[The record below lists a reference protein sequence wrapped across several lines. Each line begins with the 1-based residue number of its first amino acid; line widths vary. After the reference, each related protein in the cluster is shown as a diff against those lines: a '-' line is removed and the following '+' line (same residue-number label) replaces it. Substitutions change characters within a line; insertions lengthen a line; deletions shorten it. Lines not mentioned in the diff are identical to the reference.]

1 MRRIIAIATAG
12 VVILVL
18 VVGQLVLPGIAADSL
33 KDRLSKSGNVI
44 SVEVHAF
51 PAIKLLWNHAD
62 RVVVRMGRYRSAA
75 GALGDLLGETSNV
88 GSVDASAQEF
98 QSGLLT
104 VRDAALRKRGNQL
117 VGTALVTEADL
128 RRAIPILQSVV
139 PVESSDGHL
148 TLRGTASLFGV
159 TATVD
164 ATAGASDGNLVVA
177 PDVPFGGFATITV
190 FSDPHVAVRSV
201 SASSAP
207 GGFRVTATGTLR

>member
-18 VVGQLVLPGIAADSL
+18 VVAQLVLPGIAADRL
-33 KDRLSKSGNVI
+33 RDRLGKSGNVI

-62 RVVVRMGRYRSAA
+62 RVVVRMGSYRSST
-75 GALGDLLGETSNV
+75 GPLGSLLSETSNV
-88 GSVDASAQEF
+88 GSLDASAAEF
-98 QSGLLT
+98 DSGLLT
-104 VRDAALRKRGNQL
+104 VRNAALRKRGDQL

-128 RRAIPILQSVV
+128 RRSIPILQSVV
-139 PVESSDGHL
+139 PVASSDGRL

-164 ATAGASDGNLVVA
+164 ATVSASDGKLVVA
-177 PDVPFGGFATITV
+177 PDVPFGGFATVTV
-190 FSDPHVAVRSV
+190 FSNPHIEVQSV
-201 SASSAP
+201 GASAAP
-207 GGFRVTATGTLR
+207 GGFRVTATGRLK

>member
-18 VVGQLVLPGIAADSL
+18 VVAQLVLPGVAADRL
-33 KDRLSKSGNVI
+33 RDRLSKSGYVI

-62 RVVVRMGRYRSAA
+62 RVVVRMGRYQSGA
-75 GALGDLLGETSNV
+75 GALGELLGQASDV
-88 GSVDASAQEF
+88 GSLDASVQ
-98 QSGLLT
+98 QLNSGLLT

-128 RRAIPILQSVV
+128 RRSIPILQSVV
-139 PVESSDGHL
+139 PVQSPNGRL

-159 TATVD
+159 SATVD
-164 ATAGASDGNLVVA
+164 ATVSASGGNLVVA
-177 PDVPFGGFATITV
+177 PDVPFGGFATVTV
-190 FSDPHVAVRSV
+190 FSNPHVQVQSV
-201 SASSAP
+201 DATPAP
-207 GGFRVTATGTLR
+207 GGFRVTATGRLR

>member
-1 MRRIIAIATAG
+1 MIAIATAG

-18 VVGQLVLPGIAADSL
+18 VVAQLALPPIATDRL
-33 KDRLSKSGNVI
+33 RDRLSKSGNVI

-62 RVVVRMGRYRSAA
+62 RVVVRMGRYQSGA
-75 GALGDLLGETSNV
+75 GTLGDLLSQTSDV

-98 QSGLLT
+98 NSGLLT

-128 RRAIPILQSVV
+128 RRSIPILQSVV
-139 PVESSDGHL
+139 PVTSADGRL

-159 TATVD
+159 SATVD
-164 ATAGASDGNLVVA
+164 ATVSASNGKLVVA
-177 PDVPFGGFATITV
+177 PDVPFGGFATVTV
-190 FSDPHVAVRSV
+190 FSNPHLEVQSV
-201 SASSAP
+201 GATPAP
-207 GGFRVTATGTLR
+207 GGFRVTATGRLK

>member
-18 VVGQLVLPGIAADSL
+18 VVAQLVLPAIATDRL
-33 KDRLSKSGNVI
+33 RDRLSKSGNVI

-62 RVVVRMGRYRSAA
+62 RVVVRMGRYQSGA
-75 GALGDLLGETSNV
+75 GALGELLGQTSDV

-98 QSGLLT
+98 SSGLLT

-117 VGTALVTEADL
+117 VGTALVTESDL
-128 RRAIPILQSVV
+128 RRALPILQSVV
-139 PVESSDGHL
+139 PVESSDGRR

-164 ATAGASDGNLVVA
+164 ATVSTSGGNLIVA
-177 PDVPFGGFATITV
+177 PDVPFGGFATLTV
-190 FSDPHVAVRSV
+190 FSNPHVEVQSV
-201 SASSAP
+201 GASSAP
-207 GGFRVTATGTLR
+207 GGFRVTATGRLR

>member
-18 VVGQLVLPGIAADSL
+18 VVAQLVLPGIAADRL
-33 KDRLSKSGNVI
+33 RDRLSKSGNVI

-62 RVVVRMGRYRSAA
+62 RVVVRMGRYQA
-75 GALGDLLGETSNV
+75 GAGTLGDLLGQTSDV

-98 QSGLLT
+98 TSGLLT

-128 RRAIPILQSVV
+128 RRSIPILQSVV
-139 PVESSDGHL
+139 PVASSDGRL

-164 ATAGASDGNLVVA
+164 ATASASDGNLVVA

-190 FSDPHVAVRSV
+190 FSNPHVEVQSV
-201 SASSAP
+201 GASAAP

>member
-18 VVGQLVLPGIAADSL
+18 VVAQFVLPAIATDRL
-33 KDRLSKSGNVI
+33 RDRLSKSGNVI

-62 RVVVRMGRYRSAA
+62 RVVVRMGRYQSGA
-75 GALGDLLGETSNV
+75 GALGDLLSQTSDV

-98 QSGLLT
+98 SSGLLT

-117 VGTALVTEADL
+117 VGTALVTESDL

-139 PVESSDGHL
+139 PVESSDGRL
-148 TLRGTASLFGV
+148 TLRATASLFGV
-159 TATVD
+159 SATVD
-164 ATAGASDGNLVVA
+164 ATVSASDGNLIVA
-177 PDVPFGGFATITV
+177 PDVPFGGFATLTV
-190 FSDPHVAVRSV
+190 FSNPHVEVQSV
-201 SASSAP
+201 GASPAP
-207 GGFRVTATGTLR
+207 GGFRVTASGRLR

>member
-12 VVILVL
+12 VVILVF
-18 VVGQLVLPGIAADSL
+18 VVAQLVLPRVATDRL
-33 KDRLSKSGNVI
+33 RDRLSKSGNVI

-62 RVVVRMGRYRSAA
+62 RVVVRMGRYQSGA
-75 GALGDLLGETSNV
+75 GTLGDLLSQTSDV

-98 QSGLLT
+98 NSGLLT
-104 VRDAALRKRGNQL
+104 VRNAALRKRGNQL
-117 VGTALVTEADL
+117 VGTALVTESDL

-139 PVESSDGHL
+139 PVASSDGRL

-164 ATAGASDGNLVVA
+164 ATVSASDGKLIVA
-177 PDVPFGGFATITV
+177 PDVPFGGFATLTV
-190 FSDPHVAVRSV
+190 FSNPHVEVQSAG
-201 SASSAP
+201 ASSAP
-207 GGFRVTATGTLR
+207 GGFRVTATGRLA

>member
-18 VVGQLVLPGIAADSL
+18 VIAQIVLPGIAADKL
-33 KDRLSKSGNVI
+33 RDRLSKSGSVI

-51 PAIKLLWNHAD
+51 PAIKLLWHHAD
-62 RVVVRMGRYRSAA
+62 RVVVRMTSYRSGA
-75 GALGDLLGETSNV
+75 GPLGSLLSEASDV
-88 GSVDASAQEF
+88 GSLDASTGELV
-98 QSGLLT
+98 SGLLT
-104 VRDAALRKRGNQL
+104 VRNAALRKRGNQL

-139 PVESSDGHL
+139 PVESSDGRL

-164 ATAGASDGNLVVA
+164 ATVSASNGNLVVA

-190 FSDPHVAVRSV
+190 FSNPHLEVQSVAATPTS
-201 SASSAP
+201 
-207 GGFRVTATGTLR
+207 GGFRVTATGSLK

>member
-18 VVGQLVLPGIAADSL
+18 VVAQLVLPGVAADRL
-33 KDRLSKSGNVI
+33 RDRLSKSGDVI

-62 RVVVRMGRYRSAA
+62 RVVVRMGRYQSGA
-75 GALGDLLGETSNV
+75 GALGDLLGQASDV
-88 GSVDASAQEF
+88 GSLDASVQ
-98 QSGLLT
+98 QLNSGLLT

-128 RRAIPILQSVV
+128 RRSIPILQSVV
-139 PVESSDGHL
+139 PVQSPNGRL

-159 TATVD
+159 SATVD
-164 ATAGASDGNLVVA
+164 ATVSASGGNLVVA
-177 PDVPFGGFATITV
+177 PDVPFGGFATVTV
-190 FSDPHVAVRSV
+190 FSNPHVQVQSV
-201 SASSAP
+201 DATPAP
-207 GGFRVTATGTLR
+207 GGFRVTATGRLR

>member
-18 VVGQLVLPGIAADSL
+18 LVGQLVLPGIAADRL
-33 KDRLSKSGNVI
+33 NDRLSKSGNVI

-62 RVVVRMGRYRSAA
+62 RVVVRMGRYQSGA
-75 GALGDLLGETSNV
+75 GTLGDLLSQTSDV

-98 QSGLLT
+98 NSGLLT
-104 VRDAALRKRGNQL
+104 VRNAALRKRGNQL
-117 VGTALVTEADL
+117 VGTALVTESDL
-128 RRAIPILQSVV
+128 RRAIPILRSVV
-139 PVESSDGHL
+139 PVESSDGRL

-164 ATAGASDGNLVVA
+164 ATVSASDGKLIVA
-177 PDVPFGGFATITV
+177 PDVPFGGFATLTV
-190 FSDPHVAVRSV
+190 FSNPHVEVQSV
-201 SASSAP
+201 GASSAP
-207 GGFRVTATGTLR
+207 GGFRVTATGKLA

>member
-18 VVGQLVLPGIAADSL
+18 VVAQLVLPGVAADRL
-33 KDRLSKSGNVI
+33 RDRLSKSGDVI

-62 RVVVRMGRYRSAA
+62 RVAVRMGRYQSGA
-75 GALGDLLGETSNV
+75 GALGDLLGQASDV
-88 GSVDASAQEF
+88 GSLDASVQ
-98 QSGLLT
+98 QLNSGLLT

-128 RRAIPILQSVV
+128 RRSIPILQSVV
-139 PVESSDGHL
+139 PVQSPNGRL

-159 TATVD
+159 SATVD
-164 ATAGASDGNLVVA
+164 ATVSASGGNLVVA
-177 PDVPFGGFATITV
+177 PDVPFGGFATVTV
-190 FSDPHVAVRSV
+190 FSNPHVQVQSV
-201 SASSAP
+201 DATPAP
-207 GGFRVTATGTLR
+207 GGFRVTATGRLR

>member
-18 VVGQLVLPGIAADSL
+18 VVAQLVLPAIAT
-33 KDRLSKSGNVI
+33 DRLRDRLNKSGNVI

-62 RVVVRMGRYRSAA
+62 RVVVRMGRYQSGA
-75 GALGDLLGETSNV
+75 GALGDLLSQTSDV

-98 QSGLLT
+98 DSGLLT

-117 VGTALVTEADL
+117 VGTALVTESDL
-128 RRAIPILQSVV
+128 RRSIPILQSVV
-139 PVESSDGHL
+139 PVESSDGRL

-164 ATAGASDGNLVVA
+164 ATVSASDGKLVVA
-177 PDVPFGGFATITV
+177 PDVPFGGFATLTV
-190 FSDPHVAVRSV
+190 FSNPHVEVQSV
-201 SASSAP
+201 GATSAP
-207 GGFRVTATGTLR
+207 GGFRVTATGRLK

>member
-18 VVGQLVLPGIAADSL
+18 VVAQLVLPGIAADRL
-33 KDRLSKSGNVI
+33 RDRLNKSGNVI

-62 RVVVRMGRYRSAA
+62 RVVVRMGSYHS
-75 GALGDLLGETSNV
+75 GTGPLGSLLSETSDV
-88 GSVDASAQEF
+88 GSLDASAQEF
-98 QSGLLT
+98 SSGLLT
-104 VRDAALRKRGNQL
+104 VRNAALRKRGNQL

-128 RRAIPILQSVV
+128 RRSLPILQSVV
-139 PVESSDGHL
+139 PVASSEGRL

-164 ATAGASDGNLVVA
+164 ATVSASDGTLVVS
-177 PDVPFGGFATITV
+177 PDVPFGGFATVTV
-190 FSDPHVAVRSV
+190 FSNPRVQVESV
-201 SASSAP
+201 GATTAP
-207 GGFRVTATGTLR
+207 GGFRVTATGSLG